1 MNDFNDRRD
10 RELVE
15 RARQLFRDGA
25 DNLDGATRSRL
36 RQARARAVE
45 AAARRSGSTWLAPR
59 RLAPVGGVIA
69 AALAL
74 AVFWSAPEP
83 AMAPVESAVLDDLDL
98 LLEGEELELFEELEF
113 YAWLLEQPEMLE
125 PAAADDGSG

>member
-25 DNLDGATRSRL
+25 DNLDGATR
-36 RQARARAVE
+36 ARVREASARAVE
-45 AAARRSGSTWLAPR
+45 AAARRSGSSWLAPR
-59 RLAPVGGVIA
+59 RLAPGGGVLA
-69 AALAL
+69 AARAR
-74 AVFWSAPEP
+74 AGFWSAPEP

-113 YAWLLEQPEMLE
+113 
-125 PAAADDGSG
+125 